1 MKNKNPFA
9 LPVIA
14 LVALLGACSTSPAS
28 SASSSLRDTLIVG
41 MECEYAPFDW
51 EAMTANDHTVK
62 LDNSS
67 LYADGYDVDISVAIA
82 SYLGARLVIRQVAWD
97 SLIPALETND
107 IDCIISDMSYTAE
120 RAKSVDFS
128 EAYYQSAIVG
138 VVKTDGRYATA
149 ASVAALAGC
158 KAISQLGTVED
169 GVIDQISNVIHVT
182 PADTFGDAVLTLQ
195 AGDADVLLAEDPVAK
210 CIVDV
215 NSGLSVI
222 QFTNGGFT
230 GVDSSSLSGNIP
242 VRKGDSVL
250 QGQIN
255 AALAA
260 IPEATRDLWMQE
272 ASERCSVTGDGSS
285 SSAA

>member
-1 MKNKNPFA
+1 
-9 LPVIA
+9 
-14 LVALLGACSTSPAS
+14 
-28 SASSSLRDTLIVG
+28 

-51 EAMTANDHTVK
+51 QTMTANDHTVK

-67 LYADGYDVDISVAIA
+67 LYADGYDVDISKAIA
-82 SYLGARLVIRQVAWD
+82 SYLGATLVIKQIAWD
-97 SLIPALETND
+97 ALIPALETND
-107 IDCIISDMSYTAE
+107 IDCIITDMSYTAE

-128 EAYYQSAIVG
+128 DAYYQSAIVG
-138 VVKTDGRYATA
+138 VVKTNSQYASAT
-149 ASVAALAGC
+149 SVADLAGC

-169 GVIDQISNVIHVT
+169 GVIDQISNVTHVT
-182 PADTFGDAVLTLQ
+182 AADTFGDAVLSLQ

-215 NSGLSVI
+215 NSGLSVV

-230 GVDSSSLSGNIP
+230 GVDSSDLSGNIP

-255 AALAA
+255 GALAT
-260 IPEATRDLWMQE
+260 IPEATRELWMQE
-272 ASERCSVTGDGSS
+272 ASERCSVTSDGSS